1 MTDFLITDVDPELL
15 RRLEESA
22 QKHGRSLSEEAK
34 RLIRIEL
41 SKVAP
46 RSVPVT
52 TRVVERGNLGTRMRD
67 LIRPED
73 RGDDLIFEYREHDP
87 KQPEG

>member
-1 MTDFLITDVDPELL
+1 MTDLLVTDVDPELL

-22 QKHGRSLSEEAK
+22 QKHGRSLSDEAK

-41 SKVAP
+41 SKAAP
-46 RSVPVT
+46 RSFPET
-52 TRVVERGNLGTRMRD
+52 TRAVEGGNLGTRMRE

-87 KQPEG
+87 KPPEG

>member
-1 MTDFLITDVDPELL
+1 MTDFLI
-15 RRLEESA
+15 RLEESA
-22 QKHGRSLSEEAK
+22 QKHGRSLSDEAK
-34 RLIRIEL
+34 CLIRIEL

-52 TRVVERGNLGTRMRD
+52 TRAIEGGNLGTRMRD

-73 RGDDLIFEYREHDP
+73 RGDDLVFEYREHDP
-87 KQPEG
+87 KPSEG